1 MADCRSVLKLARTDH
16 GVLKHDHELPKDI
29 VVEVLARL
37 PVKSL
42 MRFRCVCKPW
52 RAFISDPC
60 FVRKQFSYAAAK
72 GSGDSDIRLMVS
84 VNPHGSIY
92 CLVALN
98 DLKAPP
104 LDITVR
110 CPPFR
115 FKRSRIVG
123 SCNGLICLH
132 VKYQFILWN
141 PCTGDYNA
149 LPQPPGYHCSC
160 LPSSQHCLCFQG
172 FGYDSTTDDY
182 KVIRGIR
189 RFVKSIIQVFSLKS
203 GSWKTY
209 NNMKNVCVRGDGCLL
224 AGALH
229 WLEFRSPYYS
239 DGSTIVSF
247 DLAKEEFRE
256 DMSLMYPAS
265 RVLTIRNCISVIS
278 LQSGSPL
285 WVKIFMMKEYG
296 VEESWTEVLT
306 LPIDTPIR
314 RNRLDDVLTLMKPL
328 CILENGQVLVSNALK
343 QVHLRLYDP
352 KEKAYRDVHVLE
364 TNEDF
369 DIGYPNFEA
378 TIYRET
384 LISPLTGCGAHI

>member
-72 GSGDSDIRLMVS
+72 GSGDSDIRLMFS

-92 CLVALN
+92 SLVALN

-141 PCTGDYNA
+141 PCTGDYNV

-256 DMSLMYPAS
+256 DMSLMNMGS
-265 RVLTIRNCISVIS
+265 RNPGL
-278 LQSGSPL
+278 
-285 WVKIFMMKEYG
+285 KF
-296 VEESWTEVLT
+296 LT